1 MYNDG
6 IFNSCIFEYALI
18 ITIHIMFFSDVDHA
32 LDVHGTIYG
41 CHK

>member
-18 ITIHIMFFSDVDHA
+18 ITIYIVFFGRTKHA
-32 LDVHGTIYG
+32 LYR
-41 CHK
+41 